1 MKCIIELRLILLIKS
16 KSLQSTKTIYD
27 FNQLDTNTNTT
38 TLQNK
43 NNMKLL
49 STTLLTALMAVVPYQ
64 NVQAMSCSNVCPN
77 EDSRGCWRFW
87 GITNRMCQAGGPN
100 DGCNAWCFCDMFG
113 RNCAP
118 CGSCSRS
125 AFDTDVA
132 AIALEEDDYYEWMAM
147 SDNEKESYVSSEV
160 CGSLF
165 GKVADGKL
173 HKALEDLADTNHDG
187 FLSRQEYDNA
197 HYDTTA
203 ITDEHCIQQSAKRL
217 RGKKDDSDADEP
229 PYQYQPDSATIEAIE
244 EEEIRVLR
252 DARAAL
258 EDIVHSAL
266 DADFDDGDMEPP
278 SSSLTLM
285 KQRKLV
291 SSSCSPACQA
301 CKVAADVKFLIPE
314 STCLLGCEIAING
327 RKCKD
332 ACRTPRRLAYQAC
345 EVLP

>member
-27 FNQLDTNTNTT
+27 FNQLDTNTT

-43 NNMKLL
+43 NKMKLL

-77 EDSRGCWRFW
+77 EDSSGCWRFW

-203 ITDEHCIQQSAKRL
+203 ITDEHCIDQSAKRL
-217 RGKKDDSDADEP
+217 RGKKDGYDSDGDAEEP
-229 PYQYQPDSATIEAIE
+229 LYQPDSATLAEIE
-244 EEEIRVLR
+244 EKEISVLR
-252 DARAAL
+252 DTRAAL
-258 EDIVHSAL
+258 EDIVQSTL

-278 SSSLTLM
+278 SPSSLTLM
-285 KQRKLV
+285 QQRKLV
-291 SSSCSPACQA
+291 SSSCSPACEA
-301 CKVAADVKFLIPE
+301 CKVAADIKFLIKE
-314 STCLLGCEIAING
+314 SACVLGCGIIDN
-327 RKCKD
+327 RRCTQ
-332 ACRTPRRLAYQAC
+332 ACLTPRRLAHEAC
-345 EVLP
+345 EILP